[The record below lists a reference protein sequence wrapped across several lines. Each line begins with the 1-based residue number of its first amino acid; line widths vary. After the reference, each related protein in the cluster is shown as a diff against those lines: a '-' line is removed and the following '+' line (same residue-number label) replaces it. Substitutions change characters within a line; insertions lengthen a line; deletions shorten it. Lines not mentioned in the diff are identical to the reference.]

1 MDLHLRA
8 FWRATEW
15 KKRFHA
21 ANVFLTG
28 VTGFLGSH
36 LLAQLLSSSKTKI
49 TCLIRE
55 SSNNS
60 NETVEERLLS
70 TMKRNGLFNEKIGEE
85 NFREQVRV
93 VSGDIALVQF
103 GLSDEVI
110 YGKYF
115 F

>member
-21 ANVFLTG
+21 ATVFLTG

-70 TMKRNGLFNEKIGEE
+70 TMKEMAYLMKILEKKISENKFVLF
-85 NFREQVRV
+85 
-93 VSGDIALVQF
+93 LVILHLF
-103 GLSDEVI
+103 SLD
-110 YGKYF
+110 YRMRF
-115 F
+115 

>member
-36 LLAQLLSSSKTKI
+36 LLAQLLTSSKTKI

-55 SSNNS
+55 SSNNI

-70 TMKRNGLFNEKIGEE
+70 TMKRNGLFNENIGEE
-85 NFREQVRV
+85 NFRFERK
-93 VSGDIALVQF
+93 I
-103 GLSDEVI
+103 I
-110 YGKYF
+110 
-115 F
+115 